1 MAQLFIQ
8 HTVVST
14 KQSMQFKYKLKL
26 LQEIKK
32 HISLALSEDLGSGDL
47 TKSFI
52 PPKSDSLAKIITRQ
66 DAIFCGKLWINEI
79 IKTRKSLKIKWLV
92 KDGQKITKNQSI
104 CEISGSTRDILAV
117 ERVCLNYIQVLSG
130 TATTTNTF
138 VNLIKHTKSKVFDTR
153 KTLPGMRLAQKY
165 AVKVGGGQNQRL
177 GLYDNALFKENHIT
191 ANGSLLNLLEK
202 LRQKKMF
209 LNSQIEVE
217 SIDQLTTALKYPIK
231 NILLDNFSVSNVKK
245 ALQIT
250 NYRINLEISGNI
262 NKKTI
267 LKYASLGKLRISVGL
282 LTKDIQAIDFSMLI
296 QSKKNS
302 KA

>member
-1 MAQLFIQ
+1 
-8 HTVVST
+8 
-14 KQSMQFKYKLKL
+14 MQFKYKLKL

-32 HISLALSEDLGSGDL
+32 HISLALLEDLGSGDL

-52 PPKSDSLAKIITRQ
+52 PPKSESLAKIITRQ

-209 LNSQIEVE
+209 LNSQIEV
-217 SIDQLTTALKYPIK
+217 
-231 NILLDNFSVSNVKK
+231 
-245 ALQIT
+245 
-250 NYRINLEISGNI
+250 
-262 NKKTI
+262 
-267 LKYASLGKLRISVGL
+267 
-282 LTKDIQAIDFSMLI
+282 
-296 QSKKNS
+296 
-302 KA
+302 

>member
-1 MAQLFIQ
+1 
-8 HTVVST
+8 
-14 KQSMQFKYKLKL
+14 MQFKYKLKL

-32 HISLALSEDLGSGDL
+32 HISLALLEDLGSGDL

-66 DAIFCGKLWINEI
+66 NAIFCGKLWINEI

-165 AVKVGGGQNQRL
+165 AVKVGGGENQRL

-217 SIDQLTTALKYPIK
+217 SMDQLTTALKYPIK
-231 NILLDNFSVSNVKK
+231 NILLDNFSVSDVNK
-245 ALQIT
+245 ALQISDHK
-250 NYRINLEISGNI
+250 INLEISGNI
-262 NKKTI
+262 NKRTI

-296 QSKKNS
+296 QSKKTSN
-302 KA
+302 A

>member
-1 MAQLFIQ
+1 
-8 HTVVST
+8 
-14 KQSMQFKYKLKL
+14 MQFKYKLKL

-32 HISLALSEDLGSGDL
+32 HISLALLEDLGSGDL

-177 GLYDNALFKENHIT
+177 GLYDYALFKENHIT

-217 SIDQLTTALKYPIK
+217 SMDQLTTALKYPIK
-231 NILLDNFSVSNVKK
+231 NILLDNFSVSDVKK
-245 ALQIT
+245 ALQIS
-250 NYRINLEISGNI
+250 NHKINLEISGNI
-262 NKKTI
+262 NKRTI
-267 LKYASLGKLRISVGL
+267 LKHASLGKLRISVGL

-296 QSKKNS
+296 QSKKTSNT
-302 KA
+302 

>member
-1 MAQLFIQ
+1 
-8 HTVVST
+8 
-14 KQSMQFKYKLKL
+14 MQFKYKLKL

-217 SIDQLTTALKYPIK
+217 SMDQLTTALKYPIK
-231 NILLDNFSVSNVKK
+231 NILLDNFSVSDVNK
-245 ALQIT
+245 ALQISDHK
-250 NYRINLEISGNI
+250 INLEISGNI
-262 NKKTI
+262 NKRTI

-296 QSKKNS
+296 QSKKTSNT
-302 KA
+302 

>member
-1 MAQLFIQ
+1 
-8 HTVVST
+8 
-14 KQSMQFKYKLKL
+14 MQFKYKLKL

-32 HISLALSEDLGSGDL
+32 HISLALLEDLGSGDL

-217 SIDQLTTALKYPIK
+217 SMDQLTTALKYPIK
-231 NILLDNFSVSNVKK
+231 NILLDNFSVSDVNK
-245 ALQIT
+245 ALQISDHK
-250 NYRINLEISGNI
+250 INLEISGNI
-262 NKKTI
+262 NKRTI
-267 LKYASLGKLRISVGL
+267 LKYASLGKLRISIGL

-296 QSKKNS
+296 QSKKTSNT
-302 KA
+302 

>member
-1 MAQLFIQ
+1 
-8 HTVVST
+8 
-14 KQSMQFKYKLKL
+14 MQFKYKLKL

-231 NILLDNFSVSNVKK
+231 NILLGNFSVSNVKK

>member
-1 MAQLFIQ
+1 
-8 HTVVST
+8 
-14 KQSMQFKYKLKL
+14 MQFKYKLKL

-217 SIDQLTTALKYPIK
+217 SMDQLTTALKYPIK
-231 NILLDNFSVSNVKK
+231 NILLDNFSVSDVKK
-245 ALQIT
+245 ALQIS
-250 NYRINLEISGNI
+250 NHKINLEISGNI
-262 NKKTI
+262 NKRTI

-296 QSKKNS
+296 QSKKTSNT
-302 KA
+302 

>member
-1 MAQLFIQ
+1 
-8 HTVVST
+8 
-14 KQSMQFKYKLKL
+14 MQFKYKLKL

-32 HISLALSEDLGSGDL
+32 HISLALLEDLGSGDL

-52 PPKSDSLAKIITRQ
+52 PPKSESLAKIITRQ

-217 SIDQLTTALKYPIK
+217 SMDQLTTALKYPIK
-231 NILLDNFSVSNVKK
+231 NILLDNFSVSDVNK
-245 ALQIT
+245 ALQISDHK
-250 NYRINLEISGNI
+250 INLEISGNI
-262 NKKTI
+262 NKRTI

-296 QSKKNS
+296 QSKKTSNT
-302 KA
+302 

>member
-1 MAQLFIQ
+1 
-8 HTVVST
+8 
-14 KQSMQFKYKLKL
+14 MQFKYKLKL

-117 ERVCLNYIQVLSG
+117 ERVCLNYIQALSG

-231 NILLDNFSVSNVKK
+231 NILLDNFSVSDVKK
-245 ALQIT
+245 ALQIS
-250 NYRINLEISGNI
+250 NHKINLEISGNI
-262 NKKTI
+262 NKRTI

-296 QSKKNS
+296 QSKKTSNT
-302 KA
+302 

>member
-1 MAQLFIQ
+1 
-8 HTVVST
+8 
-14 KQSMQFKYKLKL
+14 MQFKYKLKL

-231 NILLDNFSVSNVKK
+231 NILLDNFSVSDVKK
-245 ALQIT
+245 ALQIS
-250 NYRINLEISGNI
+250 NHKINLEISGNI
-262 NKKTI
+262 NKRTI

-296 QSKKNS
+296 QSKKISNT
-302 KA
+302 

>member
-1 MAQLFIQ
+1 
-8 HTVVST
+8 
-14 KQSMQFKYKLKL
+14 MQFKYKLKL

-217 SIDQLTTALKYPIK
+217 SIDQLITALKYPIK

>member
-1 MAQLFIQ
+1 
-8 HTVVST
+8 
-14 KQSMQFKYKLKL
+14 MQFKYKLKL

-217 SIDQLTTALKYPIK
+217 SINQLTTALKYPIK
-231 NILLDNFSVSNVKK
+231 NILLDNFSVSDVNK
-245 ALQIT
+245 APQISDHK
-250 NYRINLEISGNI
+250 INLEISGNI
-262 NKKTI
+262 NKRTI
-267 LKYASLGKLRISVGL
+267 VKYASLGKLRISIGL

>member
-1 MAQLFIQ
+1 
-8 HTVVST
+8 
-14 KQSMQFKYKLKL
+14 MQFKYKLKL

-52 PPKSDSLAKIITRQ
+52 PPKSESLAKIITRQ

-217 SIDQLTTALKYPIK
+217 SMDQLTTALKYPIK
-231 NILLDNFSVSNVKK
+231 NILLDNFSVSDVNK
-245 ALQIT
+245 ALQISDHK
-250 NYRINLEISGNI
+250 INLEISGNI
-262 NKKTI
+262 NKRTI

-296 QSKKNS
+296 QSKKTSNT
-302 KA
+302 

>member
-1 MAQLFIQ
+1 
-8 HTVVST
+8 
-14 KQSMQFKYKLKL
+14 MQFKYKLKL

-296 QSKKNS
+296 QPKKNS

>member
-1 MAQLFIQ
+1 
-8 HTVVST
+8 
-14 KQSMQFKYKLKL
+14 MQFKYKLKL

-32 HISLALSEDLGSGDL
+32 HISLALLEDLGSGDL

-66 DAIFCGKLWINEI
+66 NAIFCGKLWINEI

-165 AVKVGGGQNQRL
+165 AVKVGGGENQRL

-217 SIDQLTTALKYPIK
+217 SMDQLTTALKYPIK
-231 NILLDNFSVSNVKK
+231 NILLDNFSVSDVNK
-245 ALQIT
+245 ALQISDHK
-250 NYRINLEISGNI
+250 INLEISGNI
-262 NKKTI
+262 NKRTI

-296 QSKKNS
+296 QSKKTSNT
-302 KA
+302 

>member
-1 MAQLFIQ
+1 
-8 HTVVST
+8 
-14 KQSMQFKYKLKL
+14 MQFKYKLKL

-296 QSKKNS
+296 QSKKTSNT
-302 KA
+302 

>member
-1 MAQLFIQ
+1 
-8 HTVVST
+8 
-14 KQSMQFKYKLKL
+14 MQFKYKLKL

-32 HISLALSEDLGSGDL
+32 HISLALLEDLGSGDL

-217 SIDQLTTALKYPIK
+217 SMDQLTTALKYPIK
-231 NILLDNFSVSNVKK
+231 NILLDNFSVSDVNK
-245 ALQIT
+245 ALQISDHK
-250 NYRINLEISGNI
+250 INLEISGNI
-262 NKKTI
+262 NKRTI

-296 QSKKNS
+296 QSKKTSNT
-302 KA
+302 

>member
-1 MAQLFIQ
+1 
-8 HTVVST
+8 
-14 KQSMQFKYKLKL
+14 MQFKYKLKL

-165 AVKVGGGQNQRL
+165 AVKVGSGQNQRL

>member
-1 MAQLFIQ
+1 
-8 HTVVST
+8 
-14 KQSMQFKYKLKL
+14 MQFKYKLKL
-26 LQEIKK
+26 LKEIKK
-32 HISLALSEDLGSGDL
+32 HISVSLTEDLGSGDL

-66 DAIFCGKLWINEI
+66 NAIFCGKLWINEI

-104 CEISGSTRDILAV
+104 CEIFGSTRDILAV
-117 ERVCLNYIQVLSG
+117 ERVCLNYIQALSG

-165 AVKVGGGQNQRL
+165 AVKVGGGENQRL

-202 LRQKKMF
+202 IKQKKMF
-209 LNSQIEVE
+209 LNSQIEIE
-217 SIDQLTTALKYPIK
+217 SINQLTIALKYPIK
-231 NILLDNFSVSNVKK
+231 NILLDNFSVSDVKK
-245 ALQIT
+245 ALQISDHK
-250 NYRINLEISGNI
+250 INLEISGNI
-262 NKKTI
+262 NKRTI
-267 LKYASLGKLRISVGL
+267 VKYASL
-282 LTKDIQAIDFSMLI
+282 
-296 QSKKNS
+296 
-302 KA
+302 

>member
-1 MAQLFIQ
+1 
-8 HTVVST
+8 
-14 KQSMQFKYKLKL
+14 MQFKYKLKL

-104 CEISGSTRDILAV
+104 CEISGSTRDILSV

-217 SIDQLTTALKYPIK
+217 SMDQLTTALKYPIK
-231 NILLDNFSVSNVKK
+231 NILLDNFSVSDVKK
-245 ALQIT
+245 ALQIS
-250 NYRINLEISGNI
+250 NHKINLEISGNI
-262 NKKTI
+262 NKRTI

-296 QSKKNS
+296 QSKKPVILDQTYITRLF
-302 KA
+302 

>member
-1 MAQLFIQ
+1 
-8 HTVVST
+8 
-14 KQSMQFKYKLKL
+14 MQFKYKLKL

-117 ERVCLNYIQVLSG
+117 ERVCLNYIQALSG

-231 NILLDNFSVSNVKK
+231 NILLDNFSVSDVNK
-245 ALQIT
+245 ALQISDHK
-250 NYRINLEISGNI
+250 INLEISGNI
-262 NKKTI
+262 NKRTI

-296 QSKKNS
+296 QSKKTSNT
-302 KA
+302 

>member
-1 MAQLFIQ
+1 
-8 HTVVST
+8 
-14 KQSMQFKYKLKL
+14 MQFKYKLKL

-32 HISLALSEDLGSGDL
+32 HISLALLEDLGSGDL

-66 DAIFCGKLWINEI
+66 NAIFCGKLWINEI
-79 IKTRKSLKIKWLV
+79 IKTKKSLKIKWLV

-117 ERVCLNYIQVLSG
+117 ERVCLNYMQVLSG

-165 AVKVGGGQNQRL
+165 AVKVGGGENQRL

-202 LRQKKMF
+202 LKQKKMF
-209 LNSQIEVE
+209 LSSQLEVE

-231 NILLDNFSVSNVKK
+231 NILLDNFSVSDVNK
-245 ALQIT
+245 ALQISDHK
-250 NYRINLEISGNI
+250 INLEISGNI
-262 NKKTI
+262 NKRTI

-296 QSKKNS
+296 QSKKTSN
-302 KA
+302 A

>member
-1 MAQLFIQ
+1 MQ
-8 HTVVST
+8 HTIVST
-14 KQSMQFKYKLKL
+14 KQFMQFKYKLKL

-32 HISLALSEDLGSGDL
+32 HISLALLEDLGSGDL

-165 AVKVGGGQNQRL
+165 AVKVGGGENQRL

-217 SIDQLTTALKYPIK
+217 SMDQLTTALKYPIK
-231 NILLDNFSVSNVKK
+231 NILLDNFSVSDVNK
-245 ALQIT
+245 ALQISDHK
-250 NYRINLEISGNI
+250 INLEISGNI
-262 NKKTI
+262 NKRTI

-296 QSKKNS
+296 QSKKTSNT
-302 KA
+302 

>member
-8 HTVVST
+8 HTIVST

-92 KDGQKITKNQSI
+92 KDGQKITKNQLI
-104 CEISGSTRDILAV
+104 CEISGSTRDILEV

>member
-1 MAQLFIQ
+1 
-8 HTVVST
+8 
-14 KQSMQFKYKLKL
+14 MQFKYKLKL

-231 NILLDNFSVSNVKK
+231 NILLDNLSVSDVKK
-245 ALQIT
+245 ALQIS
-250 NYRINLEISGNI
+250 NHKINLEISGNI
-262 NKKTI
+262 NKRTI

-296 QSKKNS
+296 QSKKTSNT
-302 KA
+302 

>member
-1 MAQLFIQ
+1 
-8 HTVVST
+8 
-14 KQSMQFKYKLKL
+14 MQFKYKLKL

-32 HISLALSEDLGSGDL
+32 HISLALLEDLGSGDL

-52 PPKSDSLAKIITRQ
+52 PPKSESLAKIITRQ

-217 SIDQLTTALKYPIK
+217 SINQLTTALKYPIK
-231 NILLDNFSVSNVKK
+231 NILLDNFSVSYVKE
-245 ALQIT
+245 ALQISDHK
-250 NYRINLEISGNI
+250 INLEISGNI
-262 NKKTI
+262 NKRTI
-267 LKYASLGKLRISVGL
+267 VKYASLGKLRISVGL

-296 QSKKNS
+296 QSKKTSNT
-302 KA
+302 

>member
-1 MAQLFIQ
+1 
-8 HTVVST
+8 
-14 KQSMQFKYKLKL
+14 MQFKYKLKL

-66 DAIFCGKLWINEI
+66 DAIFCGKIWINEI

-231 NILLDNFSVSNVKK
+231 NILLDNFSVSDVKK
-245 ALQIT
+245 ALQIS
-250 NYRINLEISGNI
+250 NHKINLEISGNI
-262 NKKTI
+262 NKRTI

-296 QSKKNS
+296 QSKKTSNT
-302 KA
+302 

>member
-1 MAQLFIQ
+1 
-8 HTVVST
+8 
-14 KQSMQFKYKLKL
+14 MQFKYKLKL

-52 PPKSDSLAKIITRQ
+52 PPKSESLAKIITRQ